1 MLYKFV
7 SLEQLIKQ
15 AAIPSQSLLMMLLL
29 FKKKPIAGGDE
40 RLHVMKRRRKLH
52 VPLSVLLLLTC
63 CFSKRRNEGASFSYL
78 ELKGGRQCNIQLY
91 RYAVVN
97 KIQEVFLGRSSP
109 SFNSKAQQLRSSDI
123 RNTVP
128 TTDRWHFNRSSDLK
142 LLNTYSLLIKENADL
157 NKYLN
162 YIIIPQITIY

>member
-1 MLYKFV
+1 MV
-7 SLEQLIKQ
+7 
-15 AAIPSQSLLMMLLL
+15 
-29 FKKKPIAGGDE
+29 D
-40 RLHVMKRRRKLH
+40 
-52 VPLSVLLLLTC
+52 
-63 CFSKRRNEGASFSYL
+63 
-78 ELKGGRQCNIQLY
+78 
-91 RYAVVN
+91 

-162 YIIIPQITIY
+162 YIIIPQITRFTKEKFLFLQIKTENSKNY